1 MKNDNLSSDQNTGF
15 HKILLKNTKLLGS
28 RKKTNMQKP
37 RPPRAQ
43 FISESKAHVVG
54 LANIEC
60 SCIVTSLHN
69 LRQAIF
75 LRNIRV

>member
-37 RPPRAQ
+37 RPPCAQ
-43 FISESKAHVVG
+43 LVSEIKARVVG
-54 LANIEC
+54 LAK
-60 SCIVTSLHN
+60 V
-69 LRQAIF
+69 
-75 LRNIRV
+75 